1 MDYFVALV
9 IGIPVVAVA
18 AFGCALAQAKVVSSA
33 VESMAR
39 QPSVAAKVQLAMII
53 GIAFIESLAI
63 YSLMISFMLFGK
75 LPKSEEVLKIF
86 RKNTS
91 NEELLSSAAE
101 IVLQLSAK

>member
-91 NEELLSSAAE
+91 NEELLSSAAG

>member
-91 NEELLSSAAE
+91 NEELLSSAAG
-101 IVLQLSAK
+101 